1 MRRCTFWRL
10 LKIFTPSTWLFRS
23 PDIFSELQYRGERK
37 MSRKSIVQFLD
48 GHNNGEDL
56 RWISVNWKGDH
67 HGTEE
72 GGDRRQGDAGKDSVG
87 LSTSFVLFSSVWS
100 LPVPAV
106 PWQRSPILNLLFGRL
121 DTEYRVLT
129 VRSPRQQLRRL
140 RIFSWATSPQAQ
152 TSLYLPNLSL

>member
-23 PDIFSELQYRGERK
+23 PDIFPELQYRGERK

-67 HGTEE
+67 LGKE
-72 GGDRRQGDAGKDSVG
+72 GGGDKLMLERILLVSPPPSCCSAQSGACQCRLFPDKGPRYWIFCSVG
-87 LSTSFVLFSSVWS
+87 LTQNTECWRWD
-100 LPVPAV
+100 LPGSN
-106 PWQRSPILNLLFGRL
+106 WE
-121 DTEYRVLT
+121 DWEY
-129 VRSPRQQLRRL
+129 SAEPRP
-140 RIFSWATSPQAQ
+140 PQPRPV
-152 TSLYLPNLSL
+152 SICLI